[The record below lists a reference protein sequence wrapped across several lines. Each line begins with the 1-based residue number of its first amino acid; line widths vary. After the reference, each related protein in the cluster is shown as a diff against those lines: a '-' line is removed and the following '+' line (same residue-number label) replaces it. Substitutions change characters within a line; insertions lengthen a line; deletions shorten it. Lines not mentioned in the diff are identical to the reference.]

1 MNRYTRLP
9 LLAFGLLLAAGC
21 SDLFH
26 EEGLDGMRPDDRV
39 GDLVATRAVEEG
51 TDTMHFPTGSLYRLF
66 AFTQTYDEAAP
77 DTYEPATMLRF
88 DQLASEQETGE
99 ANHKYIKVANVNTD
113 FSFNPSNDREKR
125 QDPSAKRTIDFYG
138 FTYDGEN
145 HYPAKDT
152 KENFVPLQ
160 RTAGASADGDDP
172 ASYYYETPDLS
183 KQDGNGFPKDSLRD
197 LMWGRLLNQN
207 VKTAL
212 PHCHIPFQ
220 HVFSQLTFEVMQQE
234 NPDEKGKGLYDIS
247 IADISLTNIY
257 SKGQVNLKTGR
268 LTVTGAPCTTRIHPD
283 VPELLTSPIPVTSS
297 RFSTSLVFPTHGDSY
312 DLASGIT
319 APGGN
324 ETYALQAQVTLRGD
338 KYVLNRFAM
347 KAYGRIDEVVPVPN
361 NEDTATLV
369 LPSFELPRTVQSAD
383 EPGETKLYL
392 RAGYSYTVRISF
404 LEYGVFIVTQIPQK
418 VRWIH
423 GEGEENGVGDGSDGV
438 FDYQL
443 LATGN
448 PVYFGGSVWMDRN
461 LGAEEWDASDPET
474 DPDRLQGYYYQP
486 GRNVPYWPF
495 HTADYKSSTSLPTVQ
510 ERWKV
515 PLVNTLGTGYNTGQ
529 MKFFPVLP
537 DYMVRTAHEKWFS
550 LNEGS
555 WEQWWQSTEVTNY
568 QSAANEVVE
577 KEVYD
582 QWTKGGANSQTYMRA
597 AKYPRKRWEDG
608 PSQQPVPPGWRVP
621 TMDDYLQIYPSCSAA
636 GNYAF
641 MNGPTRT
648 SDLQWSDGMTQL
660 SNESVLRV
668 CIPFYRP
675 GMPKPSASKKDKQG
689 NPYLPCYNLWE
700 QLHEKYGESG
710 NYPSARTWNAP
721 DVDYANGFCPAYD
734 PAPGQVS
741 VYLIVRKQDAI
752 GSCIEPE
759 EIRQK
764 IATNKAN
771 NIDVTTIQKWG
782 TVYAIKALHTP
793 EAYAMRW
800 RLEVSPKVQTVTKG
814 REAGQKSPVFYLR
827 IDRYKLS
834 DPVNADL
841 TSLTYEHLVDWSNPS
856 ATMFLPVTGMA
867 NLKSNDSGL
876 YYYGIES
883 VYLTSTMTDEG
894 YFCVWFKAPW
904 GSSGKT
910 NVRIGM
916 SPLKPFNGSSAPG
929 INNFTGELRL
939 IKR

>member
-51 TDTMHFPTGSLYRLF
+51 TDTMLFPTGSLYRLF

-113 FSFNPSNDREKR
+113 FSFNPSNDREKAD
-125 QDPSAKRTIDFYG
+125 DPSAKRTIDFYG

-160 RTAGASADGDDP
+160 RTAGASADGDAP

-234 NPDEKGKGLYDIS
+234 HPEKKGKGLYDIS
-247 IADISLTNIY
+247 IADITLTNIY

-283 VPELLTSPIPVTSS
+283 VPELLTEPIPVTSS

-312 DLASGIT
+312 DLASGVT

-324 ETYALQAQVTLRGD
+324 ETYALQAQVKLRGD

-347 KAYGRIDEVVPVPN
+347 KAYGNIDKVVPVPN

-369 LPSFELPRTVQSAD
+369 LPPFELPRTVQSAD

-423 GEGEENGVGDGSDGV
+423 GEGKENGVGDGSDGV

-448 PVYFGGSVWMDRN
+448 PIYFGGSIWMDRN

-495 HTADYKSSTSLPTVQ
+495 YQYGYNSSTPPAHVAG
-510 ERWKV
+510 
-515 PLVNTLGTGYNTGQ
+515 PLESAVGEQRGQ
-529 MKFFPVLP
+529 
-537 DYMVRTAHEKWFS
+537 
-550 LNEGS
+550 
-555 WEQWWQSTEVTNY
+555 
-568 QSAANEVVE
+568 
-577 KEVYD
+577 
-582 QWTKGGANSQTYMRA
+582 
-597 AKYPRKRWEDG
+597 
-608 PSQQPVPPGWRVP
+608 
-621 TMDDYLQIYPSCSAA
+621 
-636 GNYAF
+636 
-641 MNGPTRT
+641 
-648 SDLQWSDGMTQL
+648 
-660 SNESVLRV
+660 
-668 CIPFYRP
+668 
-675 GMPKPSASKKDKQG
+675 
-689 NPYLPCYNLWE
+689 
-700 QLHEKYGESG
+700 
-710 NYPSARTWNAP
+710 
-721 DVDYANGFCPAYD
+721 
-734 PAPGQVS
+734 
-741 VYLIVRKQDAI
+741 
-752 GSCIEPE
+752 
-759 EIRQK
+759 
-764 IATNKAN
+764 
-771 NIDVTTIQKWG
+771 
-782 TVYAIKALHTP
+782 
-793 EAYAMRW
+793 
-800 RLEVSPKVQTVTKG
+800 
-814 REAGQKSPVFYLR
+814 R
-827 IDRYKLS
+827 IS
-834 DPVNADL
+834 
-841 TSLTYEHLVDWSNPS
+841 
-856 ATMFLPVTGMA
+856 
-867 NLKSNDSGL
+867 
-876 YYYGIES
+876 
-883 VYLTSTMTDEG
+883 
-894 YFCVWFKAPW
+894 
-904 GSSGKT
+904 
-910 NVRIGM
+910 
-916 SPLKPFNGSSAPG
+916 
-929 INNFTGELRL
+929 
-939 IKR
+939 